1 MGIEVAQTKK
11 GINLSLRK
19 CVLDFSEE
27 ARLLGLKPVET
38 HIDPNVKLHA
48 DHREKLQNPKKYRR
62 LVGKLN
68 YLTISHSD
76 ISFAVSVVSQC
87 FLLLVIHIRWLFG
100 L

>member
-48 DHREKLQNPKKYRR
+48 DHREKLQKPKKNRC

-68 YLTISHSD
+68 YLTITRSN

-87 FLLLVIHIRWLFG
+87 SSAPCHPH
-100 L
+100 